1 MSEHQQMPAISKRN
15 LLWIGAGIGA
25 LLAFFLGIYAATND
39 GVRPRTTVSGVAIGG
54 MSTGQAVGVLEE
66 SLGTALNRRI
76 KISAGD
82 QVFQVRPRSAGITL
96 DAAATVEQATMRG
109 FNPFSVFS
117 DLTGSLEIEPVILV
131 DQDLLSQS
139 VVSIADAASLKPI
152 EPKLS
157 VTKKKISLTQGSDGL
172 EVDRVELGT
181 QIIAAVPKPRSM
193 IEAPLKVMPPRVSAA
208 NAINAETLAKQAVA
222 NPVNIL
228 VKDVKAVIDPT
239 TIAQAL
245 SFTVQGNQLSPE
257 LNGALLHESIA
268 NELKRAE
275 MPGRNARFKIENGS
289 PVVVPSVV
297 GEGVS
302 DTELATS
309 VLGVLSA
316 PGSDRSV
323 SVALGTRDPEM
334 TTLKAQQLG
343 INEKLSS
350 FTQDFVYARYRVT
363 NIGQSA
369 KYVNNTILM
378 PGETFS
384 MNDTISERTVE
395 NGYTVGTIIGPGG
408 VFEEALGG
416 GVSAATTAVWTGAF
430 FAGMERTDT
439 RAHSLYIS
447 RYQPGLEATVAW
459 GVFDMKFTNNLSRAV
474 LIKTKM
480 TNSSMKVTFWGTKE
494 YDSIE
499 AEFGERVNV
508 NKPKKI
514 VKRNKK
520 CVAQSGIEG
529 FTITVNRVFI
539 KDGQEV
545 EREPMTT
552 IYRAG
557 PEIVCKKKKKEPKP
571 EVFDPPG
578 VNLDD
583 VVPGPA
589 DAESIFAAN
598 GQEQ

>member
-139 VVSIADAASLKPI
+139 VVSIADAVSLKPI

-157 VTKKKISLTQGSDGL
+157 VTQKKISLTQGSDGL

-275 MPGRNARFKIENGS
+275 TPGRNARFKIENGS

-350 FTQDFVYARYRVT
+350 FTQDFNYAAYRVT
-363 NIGQSA
+363 NIGQAA

-583 VVPGPA
+583 VVPAPA

>member
-1 MSEHQQMPAISKRN
+1 MPQQQLS
-15 LLWIGAGIGA
+15 
-25 LLAFFLGIYAATND
+25 
-39 GVRPRTTVSGVAIGG
+39 
-54 MSTGQAVGVLEE
+54 
-66 SLGTALNRRI
+66 
-76 KISAGD
+76 
-82 QVFQVRPRSAGITL
+82 
-96 DAAATVEQATMRG
+96 QATMRG
-109 FNPFSVFS
+109 FNPFSVIS

-139 VVSIADAASLKPI
+139 VVSIADAVSLKPI

-157 VTKKKISLTQGSDGL
+157 VTQKNISLTQGSDGL

-181 QIIAAVPKPRSM
+181 QIIAAAPKPRSM
-193 IEAPLKVMPPRVSAA
+193 IEAPIKVMPPRVSAA
-208 NAINAETLAKQAVA
+208 NAIKAETLAKQAVA
-222 NPVNIL
+222 NPVNIV
-228 VKDVKAVIDPT
+228 VKDVQAVIDPE

-245 SFTVQGNQLSPE
+245 SFTIQGNQLSPE
-257 LNGALLHESIA
+257 LNGALLYASIA
-268 NELKRAE
+268 NELKRVE
-275 MPGRNARFKIENGS
+275 TPGRNASFKIENGS

-302 DTELATS
+302 DAQLATS

-323 SVALGTRDPEM
+323 SVALGTRDPEI
-334 TTLKAQQLG
+334 TTLEAQQLG

-350 FTQDFVYARYRVT
+350 FTQDFVYAPYRVT
-363 NIGQSA
+363 NIGQAA

-384 MNDTISERTVE
+384 MNDTIRERTVE

-416 GVSAATTAVWTGAF
+416 GVSAATTAVWTAAF

-494 YDSIE
+494 FDSIE

-508 NKPKKI
+508 NKSKKI

-545 EREPMTT
+545 KREPMTT

-557 PEIVCKKKKKEPKP
+557 PNIVCKKKKKEPKP
-571 EVFDPPG
+571 EVIDPSG
-578 VNLDD
+578 VNSDD
-583 VVPGPA
+583 AVPTPA

-598 GQEQ
+598 RPEL

>member
-139 VVSIADAASLKPI
+139 VVSIADAVSLKPI

-157 VTKKKISLTQGSDGL
+157 VTQKKISLTQGSDGL

-275 MPGRNARFKIENGS
+275 TPGRNARFKIENGS

-323 SVALGTRDPEM
+323 SVVLGTRDPEM

-384 MNDTISERTVE
+384 MNDTIRERTVE

-494 YDSIE
+494 FDSIE

-508 NKPKKI
+508 NKSKKI

-583 VVPGPA
+583 VVPAPA
-589 DAESIFAAN
+589 DADGIFAAN

>member
-139 VVSIADAASLKPI
+139 VVSIADAVSLKPI

-157 VTKKKISLTQGSDGL
+157 VTQEKISLTQGSDGL

-275 MPGRNARFKIENGS
+275 TPGRNARFKIENGS

-323 SVALGTRDPEM
+323 SVVLGTRDPEM

-416 GVSAATTAVWTGAF
+416 GVSAATTAVWTAAF

-583 VVPGPA
+583 VVPAPA

>member
-139 VVSIADAASLKPI
+139 VVSIADAVSRKPI

-157 VTKKKISLTQGSDGL
+157 VTQKKISLTQGIDGL
-172 EVDRVELGT
+172 EVDRVKLGT

-208 NAINAETLAKQAVA
+208 NAINAESLAKQAVA
-222 NPVNIL
+222 NPVNIV
-228 VKDVKAVIDPT
+228 VKDVKAAIDPR

-245 SFTVQGNQLSPE
+245 SFTMQGNQLSPE
-257 LNGALLHESIA
+257 LNGALLHASIA
-268 NELKRAE
+268 NDLKRAE
-275 MPGRNARFKIENGS
+275 TPGRNARFKIENGS

-350 FTQDFVYARYRVT
+350 FTQDFNYAAYRVT
-363 NIGQSA
+363 NIGQAA

-583 VVPGPA
+583 AVPEPA

-598 GQEQ
+598 GPEL

>member
-139 VVSIADAASLKPI
+139 VVSIADAVSLKPI

-157 VTKKKISLTQGSDGL
+157 VTQKKISLTQGSDGL

-275 MPGRNARFKIENGS
+275 TPGRNARFKIENGS

-323 SVALGTRDPEM
+323 SVVLGTRDPEM

-416 GVSAATTAVWTGAF
+416 GVSAATTAVWTAAF

-583 VVPGPA
+583 VVPAPA

>member
-139 VVSIADAASLKPI
+139 VVSIADAVSLKPV

-157 VTKKKISLTQGSDGL
+157 VTQKKISLTQGSDGL

-275 MPGRNARFKIENGS
+275 TPGRNARFKIENGS

-323 SVALGTRDPEM
+323 TVALGTRDPEM

-416 GVSAATTAVWTGAF
+416 GVSAATTAVWTAAF

-583 VVPGPA
+583 VVPAPA
-589 DAESIFAAN
+589 DADGIFAAN

>member
-1 MSEHQQMPAISKRN
+1 VSEHQQMPAISKRN
-15 LLWIGAGIGA
+15 ILWIGAGIGA

-139 VVSIADAASLKPI
+139 VVSIADAVSLKPI

-157 VTKKKISLTQGSDGL
+157 VTQKKISLTQGSDGL

-275 MPGRNARFKIENGS
+275 TPGRNARFKIENGS

-323 SVALGTRDPEM
+323 SVVLGTRDPEM

-416 GVSAATTAVWTGAF
+416 GVSAATTAVWTAAF

-583 VVPGPA
+583 VVPAPA

>member
-139 VVSIADAASLKPI
+139 VVSIADAVSLKPV

-157 VTKKKISLTQGSDGL
+157 VTQKKISLTQGSDGL

-275 MPGRNARFKIENGS
+275 TPGRNARFKIENGS

-323 SVALGTRDPEM
+323 SVVLGTRDPEM

-384 MNDTISERTVE
+384 MNDTISERTVK

-416 GVSAATTAVWTGAF
+416 GVSAATTAVWTAAF

-583 VVPGPA
+583 VVPAPA
-589 DAESIFAAN
+589 DADGIFAAN